1 MELKVAI
8 VGCGKIADGHV
19 EEIQKIGTA
28 RLVAVCDRELLMAE
42 QLAVRYHIRSHYDD
56 FEQMLDVER
65 PDVVHITTPPE
76 SHLALA
82 MTALNAGCHIFV
94 EKPLA
99 TNHEDAQKLVGAVEA
114 SDKKLTIGYTYRFDP
129 PALAVRE
136 MIRKGFLGDIVH
148 VESYYGYDLAGAY
161 GKSLLGSPT
170 HWVHCLPGKLFQ
182 NNIDHMLEKIVEYLP
197 DDFPT
202 VRALGYRREHAS
214 YGDIR
219 DDLLDELRVMIL
231 GKATSAYAT
240 FCSHARP
247 VGQFARIYGSKNTA
261 HIDYVS
267 RTVTF
272 DSSPKFPSALGRVF
286 PPFAQSWQLFRE
298 GSRNVLRFAKSEFH
312 FFSGLNRLI
321 VLFYESIIRDVQP
334 PVPYRDILRV
344 SRMTDEIIG
353 QVFEP
358 GSVQRK

>member
-19 EEIQKIGTA
+19 EEIQKLGTA

-42 QLAVRYHIRSHYDD
+42 QLAVRYHIGSHYDD
-56 FEQMLDVER
+56 LERMLAAER

-76 SHLALA
+76 SHVALA

-99 TNHEDAQKLVGAVEA
+99 SHHADAQKLVGAVET
-114 SDKKLTIGYTYRFDP
+114 SGKKLAIGYTYRFDP
-129 PALAVRE
+129 AALAVRE
-136 MIRKGFLGDIVH
+136 MIGKGLLGDIVH

-170 HWVHCLPGKLFQ
+170 HWVHRLPGKLFQ
-182 NNIDHMLEKIVEYLP
+182 NNTDHMLERIVEYVP

-202 VRALGYRREHAS
+202 VRALGYRREQAT

-231 GKATSAYAT
+231 GEATSAYAT

-247 VGQFARIYGSKNTA
+247 VGHFARIYGTKNTA
-261 HIDYVS
+261 HVDYVS
-267 RTVTF
+267 RTVTW
-272 DSSPKFPSALGRVF
+272 DPSPKFPSALGRVF
-286 PPFAQSWQLFRE
+286 PPFAESWQCFKA
-298 GSRNVLRFAKSEFH
+298 GSKNVLRFAKSDFH

-321 VLFYESIIRDVQP
+321 VLFYESIIRDLKP

-344 SRMTDEIIG
+344 SRMTDEIIA
-353 QVFEP
+353 QVFGP
-358 GSVQRK
+358 RSLQRK